1 MSTSTWIDETTTWM
15 FIQEWTENW
24 TTETSTTDAQVHV
37 GSKYKGTST
46 IALFIT
52 LGFIGKSICTF

>member
-1 MSTSTWIDETTTWM
+1 MSTSTWIDETTTSM
-15 FIQEWTENW
+15 FIQEWAENW
-24 TTETSTTDAQVHV
+24 TNETSKADAQVHV

-52 LGFIGKSICTF
+52 LGLIGKSICNF

>member
-24 TTETSTTDAQVHV
+24 QNETSTADAQVHI
-37 GSKYKGTST
+37 GSKYEGTST

-52 LGFIGKSICTF
+52 LGLIGKLIYTF